1 MKWWIDFVHGFNTP
15 AGNLVACLVLVLFLT
30 PFLIQNNPKAWE
42 ALTFILGVIGGLVRG
57 ANTNSEPPPPAP
69 KQQDEEE

>member
-15 AGNLVACLVLVLFLT
+15 AGNLVACLILVLFLT
-30 PFLIQNNPKAWE
+30 PFLLQNNPKAWE

-57 ANTNSEPPPPAP
+57 ANTNPHSEPPNGP
-69 KQQDEEE
+69 KQQDEE

>member
-1 MKWWIDFVHGFNTP
+1 MKWWVDFVHGFNSP

-30 PFLIQNNPKAWE
+30 PFLFQNNPKAWE

-57 ANTNSEPPPPAP
+57 ATLQNEPPTTP
-69 KQQDEEE
+69 KQQDKE